1 MHLSFTTA
9 ILAVAGSAFALPQ
22 NPAPAQGTS
31 LPDNYDLPPALP
43 PVEFKTPKFARP
55 LSLDEARSG
64 VNATVTTIK
73 ENIQDAKNKVPE
85 LVIPDTPS
93 NKIITDLIPDIVN
106 NIIPNIVNN
115 ILPVTTR
122 ELDQELEKFE
132 KRQSTCSN
140 PRVRREWDS
149 YSDSDR
155 QAYVDAI
162 KCLQRNQPSGQFP
175 QSRSRYEDLVALH
188 QTLTPNVHG
197 NAKFLLWHRYYLWTF
212 EQMLR
217 SDCGFNRDLPWFDE
231 TRYAGRFGASS
242 IFSSRWFGS
251 INIGGQCV
259 TDGQFAGLAIN
270 IGPGSG
276 NQRHCLA
283 RNGDDSKTINTGNAI
298 VDACNSRGSYPD
310 MASCAEGGAHAWG
323 HNGIGSVMQDT
334 YASPADPVFFLH
346 HGFIDRNFR
355 IWQNNGGNARVTQI
369 SGTDSQGN
377 QLGLDTTVNVYDFRP
392 TVRIRDI
399 LNTVSS
405 TLCYK
410 YNY

>member
-1 MHLSFTTA
+1 MHLSFTA
-9 ILAVAGSAFALPQ
+9 AVLAVAGSAIALPQ

-31 LPDNYDLPPALP
+31 LPANIELPPALP
-43 PVEFKTPKFARP
+43 ADDFKTPKFARP
-55 LSLDEARSG
+55 LSLDEALSG
-64 VNATVTTIK
+64 VNATVTTIV
-73 ENIQDAKNKVPE
+73 ENIQDAKNKLPE
-85 LVIPDTPS
+85 LQLPS
-93 NKIITDLIPDIVN
+93 
-106 NIIPNIVNN
+106 IIPSIKN
-115 ILPVTTR
+115 LPVTPR
-122 ELDQELEKFE
+122 ELDEELEQFE

-140 PRVRREWDS
+140 PRIRREWDS
-149 YSDSDR
+149 YSNSDR

-162 KCLQRNQPSGQFP
+162 KCLQSRPASGQFS

-197 NAKFLLWHRYYLWTF
+197 NAKFLIWHRYYLWTF

-217 SDCGFNRDLPWFDE
+217 SDCGFNRELPWFDE
-231 TRYAGRFGASS
+231 TRYAGRFDQSS
-242 IFSSRWFGS
+242 IFSSQWFGS
-251 INIGGQCV
+251 VNIGGQCV
-259 TDGQFAGLAIN
+259 TNGQFAGLAIN
-270 IGPGSG
+270 VGPGSG
-276 NQRHCLA
+276 NTRHCLA
-283 RNGDDSKTINTGNAI
+283 RNGDGAKTANTGNAI
-298 VDACNSRGSYPD
+298 VDACNSRAAYAD

-346 HGFIDRNFR
+346 HAFIDRNFR
-355 IWQNNGGNARVTQI
+355 IWQNNGGNARVTTI

-377 QLGLDTTVNVYDFRP
+377 RLSLDTTVNVYDFRP

-399 LNTVSS
+399 LNTQST

>member
-31 LPDNYDLPPALP
+31 LPSNIDLPPALP
-43 PVEFKTPKFARP
+43 LDDFKTPKFARP
-55 LSLDEARSG
+55 LSLDEALQG

-73 ENIQDAKNKVPE
+73 ENLQDAKNKLPE
-85 LVIPDTPS
+85 LVLPDTPS
-93 NKIITDLIPDIVN
+93 SKIITDLLP
-106 NIIPNIVNN
+106 N
-115 ILPVTTR
+115 ILPSILPR
-122 ELDQELEKFE
+122 NPAELDEELEKFE

-140 PRVRREWDS
+140 PRIRREWDS

-162 KCLQRNQPSGQFP
+162 KCLQSRPASGQFR
-175 QSRSRYEDLVALH
+175 QSQSRYEDLVALH

-242 IFSSRWFGS
+242 IFSSQWFGS
-251 INIGGQCV
+251 VNIGGQCV
-259 TDGQFAGLAIN
+259 TNGQFAGLAIN
-270 IGPGSG
+270 VGPGSG
-276 NQRHCLA
+276 NTRHCLA
-283 RNGDDSKTINTGNAI
+283 RNGDDSRTANTGSAI
-298 VDACNSRGSYPD
+298 VDACNSRSSYPD

-323 HNGIGSVMQDT
+323 HNGIGSVMQDV
-334 YASPADPVFFLH
+334 YGSPGDPTFWLH
-346 HGFIDRNFR
+346 HAFIDRNFR
-355 IWQNNGGNARVTQI
+355 IWQNSNAAVRTTTI
-369 SGTDSQGN
+369 SGSDSQGN
-377 QLGLDTTVNVYDFRP
+377 PLTLDTNINVYGFRP
-392 TVRIRDI
+392 DVKIRDV
-399 LNTVSS
+399 LNTQST

>member
-1 MHLSFTTA
+1 MHLSFTA
-9 ILAVAGSAFALPQ
+9 AVLAVAGSAFALPQ

-31 LPDNYDLPPALP
+31 LPSNVDLPPALP
-43 PVEFKTPKFARP
+43 LDDFKTPKFARP
-55 LSLDEARSG
+55 LSLDEALQG

-73 ENIQDAKNKVPE
+73 ENIQDAKNKLPE
-85 LVIPDTPS
+85 LVLPDTPS
-93 NKIITDLIPDIVN
+93 SKIITDLLP
-106 NIIPNIVNN
+106 N
-115 ILPVTTR
+115 ILPSILPR
-122 ELDQELEKFE
+122 NPAELDEELEKFE

-140 PRVRREWDS
+140 PRIRREWDS
-149 YSDSDR
+149 YSNSDR

-162 KCLQRNQPSGQFP
+162 RCLQSRPASGQFR
-175 QSRSRYEDLVALH
+175 QSQSRYEDLVALH

-242 IFSSRWFGS
+242 IFSSQWFGS
-251 INIGGQCV
+251 VNIGGQCV
-259 TDGQFAGLAIN
+259 TNGQFAGLAIN
-270 IGPGSG
+270 VGPGSG
-276 NQRHCLA
+276 NTRHCLA
-283 RNGDDSKTINTGNAI
+283 RNGDDSRTANTGSAI
-298 VDACNSRGSYPD
+298 VDACNSRSSYPD

-346 HGFIDRNFR
+346 HAFIDRNFR

-377 QLGLDTTVNVYDFRP
+377 QLRLDTTVNVYDFRP

-399 LNTVSS
+399 LNTQSS
-405 TLCYK
+405 TLCYR